1 MTPDFSDEERDDPA
15 GRDRLSRLSQAS
27 LRINESLDF
36 DTVLQEVVDGAR
48 VLTASRYGVLTTMDG
63 SGYPQNFVTSG
74 MTADEL
80 GAMEN
85 LLPEGLL
92 VYQYLS
98 ALERPLRVGDYA
110 SHMMSLGLPDAHP
123 TPIGPF
129 VAVPIR
135 HGSEGVGNIYLG
147 REEGGPGFSSED
159 EETLVMFAS
168 QAALVIANARRHR
181 EERRARAGL
190 ETLVETSPVGVVVF
204 DVTDRRLA
212 SMNREAKRILADLLE
227 EGGSWE
233 QTLSKLTFRRGDGR
247 EVSLEEL
254 TVYEALGAGETV
266 RAEEI
271 AIGLP
276 DGRSLTALVNATPIR
291 SEEGEIES
299 FVVTLQDLAPLEE
312 MERHRAEF
320 LGMVSHELR
329 TPLTSIRGSAS
340 TLLEEE
346 SSLDPAEMRQFHRI
360 IMEQSEHMRTLI
372 NDMLDVARIATG
384 ALSVSPEPAE
394 VSSLVEEARNTF
406 HRAGGRH
413 NLDIDLAQALAD
425 RRRVAQVLNNLL
437 ANAGPAFQGV
447 VVHRR
452 QRPPAGPAGGPF
464 GVG

>member
-159 EETLVMFAS
+159 EETLVMFAP
-168 QAALVIANARRHR
+168 RRPWS
-181 EERRARAGL
+181 
-190 ETLVETSPVGVVVF
+190 SP
-204 DVTDRRLA
+204 TQ
-212 SMNREAKRILADLLE
+212 
-227 EGGSWE
+227 GG
-233 QTLSKLTFRRGDGR
+233 T
-247 EVSLEEL
+247 
-254 TVYEALGAGETV
+254 
-266 RAEEI
+266 
-271 AIGLP
+271 
-276 DGRSLTALVNATPIR
+276 GRSGGP
-291 SEEGEIES
+291 G
-299 FVVTLQDLAPLEE
+299 
-312 MERHRAEF
+312 RAWRPWWRPRPW
-320 LGMVSHELR
+320 GWWS
-329 TPLTSIRGSAS
+329 S
-340 TLLEEE
+340 TL
-346 SSLDPAEMRQFHRI
+346 P
-360 IMEQSEHMRTLI
+360 T
-372 NDMLDVARIATG
+372 
-384 ALSVSPEPAE
+384 
-394 VSSLVEEARNTF
+394 
-406 HRAGGRH
+406 AGWPR
-413 NLDIDLAQALAD
+413 
-425 RRRVAQVLNNLL
+425 
-437 ANAGPAFQGV
+437 
-447 VVHRR
+447 
-452 QRPPAGPAGGPF
+452 
-464 GVG
+464 